1 MPMIQTR
8 DGVNLFYKEWGRG
21 RPVVLI
27 HGWPLT
33 SDTWDDTA
41 IAIADSGFRAIA
53 YDRRGFGRSDQPYDG
68 YDYNQ
73 LTDDMADLIQ
83 HLALS
88 DMTLVGFSMGGGE
101 VARYMSRYK
110 AKSVRQAV
118 LISSIVP
125 YMLKTADNPHGVGE
139 EVFKQMASG
148 MRQDRAAF
156 FESFFK
162 DFFGVGLLSAP
173 VSVAVLRW
181 CERQAMMAGLKATLD
196 CANSFATTDFRGDLP
211 AFNLPTLII
220 HGTGDQN
227 VPIET
232 SGRAAARGI
241 PLSKLIEYE
250 GAPHGLF
257 ASHKDRLSRDLI
269 TFLKAA

>member
-1 MPMIQTR
+1 MPMIKTR
-8 DGVNLFYKEWGRG
+8 DGVSLYCKEWGSG

-33 SDTWDDTA
+33 ADTWDDTA
-41 IAIADSGFRAIA
+41 IAIAKAGLRAIA
-53 YDRRGFGRSDQPYDG
+53 YDRRGFGRSDQPYEG

-73 LTDDMADLIQ
+73 LTDDLADLIQ
-83 HLALS
+83 HLALT

-101 VARYMSRYK
+101 VARYMSRYEG
-110 AKSVRQAV
+110 KSVKQAV

-125 YMLKTADNPHGVGE
+125 YMLNTPDNPHGVGE
-139 EVFKQMASG
+139 EVFEQMASG
-148 MRQDRAAF
+148 MKLDRAAF
-156 FESFFK
+156 FGSFFH

-173 VSVAVLRW
+173 VSDAVLRW

-196 CANSFATTDFRGDLP
+196 CATSFATTDFRGDLP
-211 AFNLPTLII
+211 AFNMPTLII

-232 SGRAAARGI
+232 SARAAARDI
-241 PLSKLIEYE
+241 PSSKLIEYE

-257 ASHKDRLSRDLI
+257 ATHKDRLARDLI
-269 TFLKAA
+269 TFLKTA